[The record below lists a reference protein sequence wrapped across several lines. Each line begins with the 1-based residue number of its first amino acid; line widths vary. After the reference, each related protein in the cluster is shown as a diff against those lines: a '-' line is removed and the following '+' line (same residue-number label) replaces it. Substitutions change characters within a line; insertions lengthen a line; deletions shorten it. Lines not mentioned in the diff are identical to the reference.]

1 MGEEKRLKRQLLLSV
16 LILTICA
23 LTSSGALA
31 DAWTVFTYD
40 GSNPVVPGLP
50 SDITFTFDNTHLSLN
65 SSKIATVG
73 GSSSM
78 EWTLLFSGIW
88 AVCGTIDESGNY
100 TADPYASFTAH
111 DQGGSIEWKAGTP
124 SGYATQLILG
134 GSFIGDGASTY
145 VSQWGEP
152 ICEVKATLALNTHPS
167 IWGAEYN
174 LYEAASHTFL
184 TQYSPVSPAMVP
196 EPMGLLTLL
205 TGAISIAG
213 FGFRARRNRVSE
225 N

>member
-1 MGEEKRLKRQLLLSV
+1 MGEEKRLRRQLLLSV
-16 LILTICA
+16 LMLTICA
-23 LTSSGALA
+23 LTSSGAFA
-31 DAWTVFTYD
+31 DAWTAFTYD
-40 GSNPVVPGLP
+40 GSNPVAPGYP
-50 SDITFTFDNTHLSLN
+50 SDITFTFDNTNLSLN
-65 SSKIATVG
+65 SAKIVTVG

-78 EWTLLFSGIW
+78 KWTLLSSGSW
-88 AVCGTIDESGNY
+88 GVCGTIDESGNY
-100 TADPYASFTAH
+100 TADAYASFTAH

-124 SGYATQLILG
+124 VGYTTQLILG
-134 GSFIGDGASTY
+134 GSFTGDGASTY

-184 TQYSPVSPAMVP
+184 TQYSPMSPPLVP

-213 FGFRARRNRVSE
+213 FGFRARRNRGLSA
-225 N
+225 